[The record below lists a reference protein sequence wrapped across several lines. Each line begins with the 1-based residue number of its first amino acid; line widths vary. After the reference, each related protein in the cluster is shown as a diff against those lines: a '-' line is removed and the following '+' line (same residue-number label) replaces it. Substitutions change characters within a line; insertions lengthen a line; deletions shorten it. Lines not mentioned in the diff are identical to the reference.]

1 MGKDAMFAEAWA
13 ILRHITVLDVLDI
26 LLVAFMIYYIILLI
40 RDTKA
45 YQAAT
50 GLALI
55 GVLYLLTVWG
65 RLGVSNRIIR
75 SFINYVIIAIIILF
89 QVEIRRFLTEIG
101 SRTFRRPFA
110 LRSLQ
115 EKIGDLFQAIE
126 FLSQKKI
133 GALIAIEK
141 EISLSTYADR
151 GAEIDAVL
159 SKNLLVSIF
168 YPHSP
173 LHDGAV
179 IIKGDTIV
187 SAACLL
193 PLPPAHR
200 LKSPLQTRTR
210 HLAAIGLSEETDA
223 AVIVI
228 SEETGTVSLAIKG
241 QLERFEDRDAME
253 KRLLSYLK
261 DR

>member
-1 MGKDAMFAEAWA
+1 VFAEAWTV
-13 ILRHITVLDVLDI
+13 LRQITVLDVLDI
-26 LLVAFMIYYIILLI
+26 LLIAFMIYTVILLI

-45 YQAAT
+45 YQAAV
-50 GLALI
+50 GLGLI
-55 GVLYLLTVWG
+55 GILYLLTVWG
-65 RLGVSNRIIR
+65 RLRVSNRIIR
-75 SFINYVIIAIIILF
+75 SFINYVIIAVIVLF
-89 QVEIRRFLTEIG
+89 QAEIRRFLTEIG
-101 SRTFRRPFA
+101 SRTFRKPFV
-110 LRSLQ
+110 LRSFQ
-115 EKIGDLFQAIE
+115 EKVDDLFQAVE

-151 GAEIDAVL
+151 GAEVGAVL

-168 YPHSP
+168 FPRSP

-187 SAACLL
+187 AAACLL
-193 PLPPAHR
+193 PLPAAHR
-200 LKSPLQTRTR
+200 LRSPFQTRTR

-223 AVIVI
+223 AVLVV
-228 SEETGTVSLAIKG
+228 SEETGTISLAIKG
-241 QLERFEDRDAME
+241 QLERFDDEGAMK
-253 KRLLSYLK
+253 KRLLDYLK

>member
-1 MGKDAMFAEAWA
+1 MLAEAWTL
-13 ILRHITVLDVLDI
+13 IRHVTVLDVLDI
-26 LLVAFMIYYIILLI
+26 LLIAFMIYTIILLI

-45 YQAAT
+45 YQAAV

-65 RLGVSNRIIR
+65 HLRVSNRIIR
-75 SFINYVIIAIIILF
+75 SFIQYVIIAVIILF
-89 QVEIRRFLTEIG
+89 QAEIRRFLTEIG
-101 SRTFRRPFA
+101 SRTFRRPFV
-110 LRSLQ
+110 LRSFR
-115 EKIGDLFQAIE
+115 EKVDDLFQAIE

-151 GAEIDAVL
+151 GAEVGATL

-168 YPHSP
+168 FPRSP

-179 IIKGDTIV
+179 VIKGDTIV
-187 SAACLL
+187 AAACLL
-193 PLPPAHR
+193 PLPAAHR
-200 LKSPLQTRTR
+200 LKSPFQTRTR

-223 AVIVI
+223 AVIVV

-241 QLERFEDRDAME
+241 QLERFDDVDAMK
-253 KRLLSYLK
+253 KRLLDYLR

>member
-1 MGKDAMFAEAWA
+1 MLAEAWTV
-13 ILRHITVLDVLDI
+13 IRHVTVLDVLDI
-26 LLVAFMIYYIILLI
+26 LLIAFMIYTIILLI

-45 YQAAT
+45 YQAAV

-65 RLGVSNRIIR
+65 HLRVSNRIIR
-75 SFINYVIIAIIILF
+75 SFIQYVIIAVIILF
-89 QVEIRRFLTEIG
+89 QAEIRRFLTEIG
-101 SRTFRRPFA
+101 SRTFRRPFV
-110 LRSLQ
+110 LRSFR
-115 EKIGDLFQAIE
+115 EKVDDLFQAIE

-168 YPHSP
+168 FPRSP

-179 IIKGDTIV
+179 VIKGDTIV
-187 SAACLL
+187 AAACLL
-193 PLPPAHR
+193 PLPAAHR
-200 LKSPLQTRTR
+200 LKSPFQTRTR

-223 AVIVI
+223 AVIVV

-241 QLERFEDRDAME
+241 QLERFDDVDAMK
-253 KRLLSYLK
+253 KRLLDYLR

>member
-1 MGKDAMFAEAWA
+1 MFAEAWT
-13 ILRHITVLDVLDI
+13 ILRHVGLLDVLDI
-26 LLVAFMIYYIILLI
+26 LLIAFMIYTVLLLI

-45 YQAAT
+45 YQAAV

-55 GVLYLLTVWG
+55 GALYLLTVWG

-75 SFINYVIIAIIILF
+75 SFVNYLIIAIIVLF
-89 QVEIRRFLTEIG
+89 QAEIRRFLAEIG
-101 SRTFRRPFA
+101 SRTFRKPLA
-110 LRSLQ
+110 LRSFQ
-115 EKIGDLFQAIE
+115 EKIDDLFQAID

-151 GAEIDAVL
+151 GAEVDAVL

-168 YPHSP
+168 FPHSP
-173 LHDGAV
+173 LHDGAAIV
-179 IIKGDTIV
+179 KGDRIV
-187 SAACLL
+187 AAGCLL
-193 PLPPAHR
+193 PLPAAHR
-200 LKSPLQTRTR
+200 LRSPFQTRTR
-210 HLAAIGLSEETDA
+210 HLAAIGLSGETDA

-228 SEETGTVSLAIKG
+228 SEETGTVSLAIRG
-241 QLERFEDRDAME
+241 QLERFDDDDAMR
-253 KRLLSYLK
+253 KRLLGYLR

>member
-1 MGKDAMFAEAWA
+1 VFAEAWTVV
-13 ILRHITVLDVLDI
+13 RQITVLDVFDI
-26 LLVAFMIYYIILLI
+26 LLIAFMIYTIILLI

-45 YQAAT
+45 YQAAV
-50 GLALI
+50 GLGLI

-65 RLGVSNRIIR
+65 RLRVSNRIIR
-75 SFINYVIIAIIILF
+75 SFINYVIIAVIVLF
-89 QVEIRRFLTEIG
+89 QAEIRRFLTEIG
-101 SRTFRRPFA
+101 SRTFRKPFV
-110 LRSLQ
+110 LRSFQ
-115 EKIGDLFQAIE
+115 EKVDDLFQAVE
-126 FLSQKKI
+126 FLAQKKI

-151 GAEIDAVL
+151 GAEVGAVL

-168 YPHSP
+168 FPRSP

-187 SAACLL
+187 AAACLL
-193 PLPPAHR
+193 PLPAAHR
-200 LKSPLQTRTR
+200 LRSPFQTRTR

-223 AVIVI
+223 AVLVV

-241 QLERFEDRDAME
+241 QLERFDDEAAMK
-253 KRLLSYLK
+253 KRLLDYLK

>member
-1 MGKDAMFAEAWA
+1 MIAEAWTL
-13 ILRHITVLDVLDI
+13 IRHVTVLDVLDI
-26 LLVAFMIYYIILLI
+26 LLIAFMIYTVILLI

-45 YQAAT
+45 YQAAV

-65 RLGVSNRIIR
+65 HLRVSNRIIR
-75 SFINYVIIAIIILF
+75 SFIQYVIIAVIILF
-89 QVEIRRFLTEIG
+89 QAEIRRFLTEIG
-101 SRTFRRPFA
+101 SRTFRRPFV
-110 LRSLQ
+110 LRSFR
-115 EKIGDLFQAIE
+115 EKVDDLFQAIE

-151 GAEIDAVL
+151 GAEIGATL

-168 YPHSP
+168 FPRSP

-179 IIKGDTIV
+179 VIKGDTIV
-187 SAACLL
+187 AAACLL
-193 PLPPAHR
+193 PLPAAHR
-200 LKSPLQTRTR
+200 LKSPFQTRTR
-210 HLAAIGLSEETDA
+210 HLAAIGLTEETDA
-223 AVIVI
+223 AVIVV

-241 QLERFEDRDAME
+241 QLERFDDVAAMK
-253 KRLLSYLK
+253 KRLLDHLR

>member
-1 MGKDAMFAEAWA
+1 MFAEAWT
-13 ILRHITVLDVLDI
+13 ILRHVTLLDVLDI
-26 LLVAFMIYYIILLI
+26 LLIGFMIYYVLLLI

-45 YQAAT
+45 YQAAV

-55 GVLYLLTVWG
+55 GALYLLTVWG

-75 SFINYVIIAIIILF
+75 SFVNYLIIGIIVLF
-89 QVEIRRFLTEIG
+89 QAEIRRFLTEIG
-101 SRTFRRPFA
+101 SRTFRKPLA
-110 LRSLQ
+110 LRSFQ
-115 EKIGDLFQAIE
+115 EKIDDLFQAID

-133 GALIAIEK
+133 GALVAIEK

-168 YPHSP
+168 FPHSP

-179 IIKGDTIV
+179 IVKGDRIV
-187 SAACLL
+187 AAGCLL
-193 PLPPAHR
+193 PLPAAHR
-200 LKSPLQTRTR
+200 LRSPFQTRTR
-210 HLAAIGLSEETDA
+210 HLAAIGLSSETDA

-228 SEETGTVSLAIKG
+228 SEETGTVSLAVKG
-241 QLERFEDRDAME
+241 QLERFADDDAMR
-253 KRLLSYLK
+253 KRLLGYLR